1 MNTTSIP
8 LDRID
13 VGSGRRALSRPAVAS
28 LAASMAEVGLL
39 APISVY
45 PVGAAFELIAGRH
58 RVEAA
63 RSLGW
68 TEIDAVLVDLEAI
81 DREIAEIDE
90 NLVRHA
96 LTAAD
101 ECRQTARR
109 KELYLLKHPET
120 ANPNVRGGPGRGK
133 KTSADS
139 ASVSFATDT
148 AAGTG
153 RSARSVQVDAQ
164 IGESIPDD
172 VFEAIKDTPIEDSKT
187 DLLALAKLPEADQRA
202 VVAEADLGDKHAVR
216 QAVAARRP
224 VPPPAPE
231 PDDEDEPTIHT
242 TEVQTT
248 VEAFALAAL
257 SLFDT
262 RECRRL
268 IALIQEGM

>member
-1 MNTTSIP
+1 MTTASIP

-13 VGSGRRALSRPAVAS
+13 VGSGGRGLPRPAVRALAMS
-28 LAASMAEVGLL
+28 LAEVGLIS
-39 APISVY
+39 PISVY
-45 PVGAAFELIAGRH
+45 PVGDAFELVAGRH
-58 RVEAA
+58 RIEAA

-68 TEIDAVLVDLEAI
+68 MEIDAVLVDLEVI

-120 ANPNVRGGPGRGK
+120 AHVSVRGGPGRGK
-133 KTSADS
+133 KTTLENSA
-139 ASVSFATDT
+139 VSFVADT
-148 AAGTG
+148 AEKTG
-153 RSARSVQVDAQ
+153 AAASTIRRGAQ
-164 IGESIPDD
+164 IGKSIPDD
-172 VFEAIKDTPIEDSKT
+172 VFEAIKDTPLAESKT
-187 DLLALAKLPEADQRA
+187 DLLAIARLPEADQRA
-202 VVAEADLGDKHAVR
+202 VVAEADLNDKRAVR

-224 VPPPAPE
+224 APSFVPE
-231 PDDEDEPTIHT
+231 PEPKIHT

-257 SLFDT
+257 SLFEPD
-262 RECRRL
+262 ECRRL
-268 IALIQEGM
+268 IGLIREGLR